1 MPGIA
6 GLETIQTF
14 HNAKMIG
21 DSRSTWGNLEDNPVQ
36 DMAREV
42 NRMCKP
48 DFLLNV
54 ALNKSKEITAAFAG
68 EIFDT
73 HKEGCAYVKDH
84 AMFKCEQRFDIVI
97 ASNSG
102 YPLDQNLYQTVKG
115 MSAASKVVKKD
126 GHIIMVSEC
135 ADGFPDHGKFA
146 EIFKMADTPQGILEL
161 IHDPNFKEVDQWQVQ
176 KQASIQTFANVHV
189 YSELTDQQLKDSML
203 IPTSNIEHT
212 IQELEH
218 RYGRKLTIGVM
229 PQGPLTIPYVEDKE

>member
-1 MPGIA
+1 M
-6 GLETIQTF
+6 
-14 HNAKMIG
+14 
-21 DSRSTWGNLEDNPVQ
+21 V
-36 DMAREV
+36 
-42 NRMCKP
+42 
-48 DFLLNV
+48 
-54 ALNKSKEITAAFAG
+54 
-68 EIFDT
+68 
-73 HKEGCAYVKDH
+73 
-84 AMFKCEQRFDIVI
+84 KCEQRFEIDS

-161 IHDPNFKEVDQWQVQ
+161 IHNPNFKEVDQWQVQ